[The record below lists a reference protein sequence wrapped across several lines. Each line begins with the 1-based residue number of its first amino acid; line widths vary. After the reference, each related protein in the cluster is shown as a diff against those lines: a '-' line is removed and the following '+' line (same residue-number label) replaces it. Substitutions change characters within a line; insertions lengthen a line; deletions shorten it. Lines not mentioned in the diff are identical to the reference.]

1 MAQGKDM
8 KVAIVAGTRP
18 DIIKLSPIIRY
29 LEKIKANYFVI
40 HTGQHYSYELDK
52 VFFQELSIPTPKYNL
67 EIKSIAPH
75 LQGTH
80 TGRILID
87 MEKIFLEEKPDIV
100 LVHGDTN
107 SALGGA
113 LLASKMST
121 TKEYTGYSIKIGH
134 IESGLRSYDRSMPEE
149 INRVICDHLSDYL
162 FAPTESAKKNMLKEG
177 LEEKKIFVVGN
188 TIVDAVQQNLKLAE
202 KKGDIPAQFGLKK
215 GNYILAT
222 VHRQEN
228 VDAKEK
234 FRDILDGMIKIRKEL
249 GLPIIYPLHPRTK
262 SRMEAFGFEMPKE
275 IMFIEPVGFLEF
287 LQLEANAK
295 LTMTDSGGVQE
306 ESCILNVPCVTIREN
321 TERPETL
328 EIGCNILAGTNPDKM
343 LDCAKKMLN
352 AKKGWKNPFGDG
364 HSAEKISDILLQ

>member
-1 MAQGKDM
+1 MRI
-8 KVAIVAGTRP
+8 AIVAGTRP
-18 DIIKLSPIIRY
+18 DIIKLSPIIRR
-29 LEKIKANYFVI
+29 LEEKKTDYFVV

-52 VFFQELSIPTPKYNL
+52 VFFEELKLPQPKYNL

-87 MEKIFLEEKPDIV
+87 MEKIFLEEKPDVV

-113 LLASKMST
+113 LLASKIST
-121 TKEYTGYSIKIGH
+121 TEEYTGYSIKIGH
-134 IESGLRSYDRSMPEE
+134 VEAGLRSYDRSMPEE
-149 INRVICDHLSDYL
+149 INRVICDHLSDCL
-162 FAPTESAKKNMLKEG
+162 FAPTEIARQNCLKEG
-177 LEEKKIFVVGN
+177 IEAKKIFVVGN
-188 TIVDAVQQNLKLAE
+188 TIVDAVQQNLKLSE
-202 KKGDIPAQFGLKK
+202 KKGNVLEKFGLKK
-215 GNYILAT
+215 DGYILAT

-228 VDAKEK
+228 VDSRKK
-234 FRDILDGMIKIRKEL
+234 FRNILDGLVLATKEL
-249 GLPIIYPLHPRTK
+249 GLPMIYPLHPRTK
-262 SRMEAFGFEMPKE
+262 SRMESFSFRLPKE
-275 IMFIEPVGFLEF
+275 IRFIEPQGFLEF

-328 EIGCNILAGTNPDKM
+328 EIGCNILAGSDPKKI
-343 LDCAKKMLN
+343 LDCARKMLN
-352 AKKGWKNPFGDG
+352 AKRGWKNPFGDG
-364 HSAEKISDILLQ
+364 KSAEKICDIVLK